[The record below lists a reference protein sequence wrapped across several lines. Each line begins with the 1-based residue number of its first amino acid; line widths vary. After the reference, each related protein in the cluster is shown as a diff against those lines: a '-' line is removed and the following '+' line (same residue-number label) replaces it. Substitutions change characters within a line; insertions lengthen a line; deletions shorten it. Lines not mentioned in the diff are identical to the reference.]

1 MTDADRFVVID
12 EDHVRALDASLV
24 ARIRQDMRAFYA
36 SADADDAVHTESRS
50 KFEQLLFAFLR
61 HHTDIAY
68 HKRLIYFLR
77 PFFVVF
83 RDEAECYAGYSR
95 FVEAFEAHVTER
107 QISVMLAN
115 FTMLLRHFFPDIAC
129 YIEDEELS
137 PNEWALPW
145 LRVRVC
151 FLRFLLLLKFSFSPA
166 ATPTLRLAK
175 IFGACAN

>member
-1 MTDADRFVVID
+1 MVIE
-12 EDHVRALDASLV
+12 EDHVRALDATLV

-36 SADADDAVHTESRS
+36 SADADDAVHAESRS

-77 PFFVVF
+77 PFFAVF
-83 RDEAECYAGYSR
+83 RDETECYASYSR
-95 FVEAFEAHVTER
+95 FVEAFEAHVAER

-115 FTMLLRHFFPDIAC
+115 FTMLLRHFFPDLLS

-145 LRVRVC
+145 LRVRARYFRLYPILIS
-151 FLRFLLLLKFSFSPA
+151 FLYLYFSSSFWA
-166 ATPTLRLAK
+166 
-175 IFGACAN
+175 FD